1 MSGRK
6 DMFGFNRPRAAVGKF
21 MLRLMIVPLVVLA
34 VLAFGDSGASA
45 QVTCFG
51 KGPVLTC
58 FNPSGG
64 PAYQVNCFGNPD
76 HLTCLSQQ
84 GSFAASTANAGA
96 GRLNAPSLESTPSA
110 EGLLSPQNQMVRPC
124 LVPLTCLSGTA
135 DSASALS
142 GTLPTPRPTPGTASP
157 LSPSLTPP

>member
-1 MSGRK
+1 
-6 DMFGFNRPRAAVGKF
+6 
-21 MLRLMIVPLVVLA
+21 MLRLIVPLVVLA
-34 VLAFGDSGASA
+34 ILGFGNSDASA

-58 FNPSGG
+58 FNTGGG

-76 HLTCLSQQ
+76 HLTCLSQN
-84 GSFAASTANAGA
+84 GSFSASTANAGPN
-96 GRLNAPSLESTPSA
+96 RLNAPSLESTTSA
-110 EGLLSPQNQMVRPC
+110 EGLLSSQNQMLKPC

-142 GTLPTPRPTPGTASP
+142 GNSPAVRPSAGTTTPI
-157 LSPSLTPP
+157 SPSLTPP